1 LNEKNRGHRGYTNA
15 DLFFNHNRCF
25 ACEGTLSAIVIGR
38 DALPR
43 DPRQVRAMVMSSPA
57 PPMVDTLRRV
67 RRRMS

>member
-1 LNEKNRGHRGYTNA
+1 MQIYSSIITVALRGK
-15 DLFFNHNRCF
+15 
-25 ACEGTLSAIVIGR
+25 GTLSAIVSGR

>member
-1 LNEKNRGHRGYTNA
+1 MQIYSAVLTVALRAK
-15 DLFFNHNRCF
+15 
-25 ACEGTLSAIVIGR
+25 GTLSAIVSGR